1 MKNKWIHF
9 SIDRESL
16 IGMLSGVGIV
26 ILSVIMTIFNND
38 IANIILRDILM
49 ILVLGFFFPLYF
61 TIIENKKS
69 VSVLGIHKKKIVIS
83 LAINIIAAI
92 MLLVLCQDLV
102 QVKMKNFSPF

>member
-69 VSVLGIHKKKIVIS
+69 VSS
-83 LAINIIAAI
+83 FRYS
-92 MLLVLCQDLV
+92 QE
-102 QVKMKNFSPF
+102 KNSY

>member
-49 ILVLGFFFPLYF
+49 ILVLGFSFPC
-61 TIIENKKS
+61 I
-69 VSVLGIHKKKIVIS
+69 
-83 LAINIIAAI
+83 
-92 MLLVLCQDLV
+92 LL
-102 QVKMKNFSPF
+102 

>member
-83 LAINIIAAI
+83 LAINIIGYVYI
-92 MLLVLCQDLV
+92 WKYRNHNV
-102 QVKMKNFSPF
+102 F

>member
-49 ILVLGFFFPLYF
+49 ICNYSEPPLF
-61 TIIENKKS
+61 KDEIRVT
-69 VSVLGIHKKKIVIS
+69 
-83 LAINIIAAI
+83 
-92 MLLVLCQDLV
+92 
-102 QVKMKNFSPF
+102 

>member
-69 VSVLGIHKKKIVIS
+69 VSVWRYRTEITIRK
-83 LAINIIAAI
+83 
-92 MLLVLCQDLV
+92 
-102 QVKMKNFSPF
+102 

>member
-61 TIIENKKS
+61 TIIENKK
-69 VSVLGIHKKKIVIS
+69 
-83 LAINIIAAI
+83 
-92 MLLVLCQDLV
+92 
-102 QVKMKNFSPF
+102 

>member
-83 LAINIIAAI
+83 LAINIIA
-92 MLLVLCQDLV
+92 VDTPCGWG
-102 QVKMKNFSPF
+102 KMNFIKD

>member
-69 VSVLGIHKKKIVIS
+69 VSVLGI
-83 LAINIIAAI
+83 
-92 MLLVLCQDLV
+92 Q
-102 QVKMKNFSPF
+102 

>member
-69 VSVLGIHKKKIVIS
+69 VSVLGGVS
-83 LAINIIAAI
+83 
-92 MLLVLCQDLV
+92 
-102 QVKMKNFSPF
+102 

>member
-69 VSVLGIHKKKIVIS
+69 VSVLGIHKKKIVM
-83 LAINIIAAI
+83 
-92 MLLVLCQDLV
+92 MLY
-102 QVKMKNFSPF
+102 K

>member
-61 TIIENKKS
+61 TII
-69 VSVLGIHKKKIVIS
+69 
-83 LAINIIAAI
+83 
-92 MLLVLCQDLV
+92 
-102 QVKMKNFSPF
+102 

>member
-69 VSVLGIHKKKIVIS
+69 VSVLGIHKRKIVIE
-83 LAINIIAAI
+83 
-92 MLLVLCQDLV
+92 
-102 QVKMKNFSPF
+102 

>member
-49 ILVLGFFFPLYF
+49 ILVLGFFGSIPKF
-61 TIIENKKS
+61 
-69 VSVLGIHKKKIVIS
+69 V
-83 LAINIIAAI
+83 
-92 MLLVLCQDLV
+92 
-102 QVKMKNFSPF
+102 

>member
-69 VSVLGIHKKKIVIS
+69 VSVLGIHKKK
-83 LAINIIAAI
+83 
-92 MLLVLCQDLV
+92 
-102 QVKMKNFSPF
+102 

>member
-61 TIIENKKS
+61 TIIENKKIG
-69 VSVLGIHKKKIVIS
+69 VSFRYS
-83 LAINIIAAI
+83 
-92 MLLVLCQDLV
+92 QE
-102 QVKMKNFSPF
+102 KNSY

>member
-83 LAINIIAAI
+83 F
-92 MLLVLCQDLV
+92 V
-102 QVKMKNFSPF
+102 

>member
-1 MKNKWIHF
+1 MRNALEQRDCCQVVRGVVIMKNKWIHF

-83 LAINIIAAI
+83 LAINI
-92 MLLVLCQDLV
+92 LQ
-102 QVKMKNFSPF
+102 P

>member
-49 ILVLGFFFPLYF
+49 ILVLGFFFPLQRC
-61 TIIENKKS
+61 TK
-69 VSVLGIHKKKIVIS
+69 GT
-83 LAINIIAAI
+83 
-92 MLLVLCQDLV
+92 
-102 QVKMKNFSPF
+102 

>member
-69 VSVLGIHKKKIVIS
+69 VSVLGNKYYCSHNVIGYVY
-83 LAINIIAAI
+83 IWKYRNHN
-92 MLLVLCQDLV
+92 V
-102 QVKMKNFSPF
+102 F

>member
-61 TIIENKKS
+61 TIIENKNGKKS
-69 VSVLGIHKKKIVIS
+69 NCSKTKKS
-83 LAINIIAAI
+83 LENAES
-92 MLLVLCQDLV
+92 Q
-102 QVKMKNFSPF
+102 

>member
-61 TIIENKKS
+61 RSVYKELHADHETGAADNK
-69 VSVLGIHKKKIVIS
+69 
-83 LAINIIAAI
+83 
-92 MLLVLCQDLV
+92 
-102 QVKMKNFSPF
+102 

>member
-69 VSVLGIHKKKIVIS
+69 VSVLGIHKKKIVIRQYVMTS
-83 LAINIIAAI
+83 TL
-92 MLLVLCQDLV
+92 
-102 QVKMKNFSPF
+102 

>member
-69 VSVLGIHKKKIVIS
+69 VSVLGIHKKIF
-83 LAINIIAAI
+83 L
-92 MLLVLCQDLV
+92 M
-102 QVKMKNFSPF
+102 

>member
-61 TIIENKKS
+61 TIIE
-69 VSVLGIHKKKIVIS
+69 
-83 LAINIIAAI
+83 
-92 MLLVLCQDLV
+92 
-102 QVKMKNFSPF
+102 KNLQ

>member
-83 LAINIIAAI
+83 LAINIFF
-92 MLLVLCQDLV
+92 L
-102 QVKMKNFSPF
+102 

>member
-38 IANIILRDILM
+38 IANIILRDIIDDFSFRFFLS
-49 ILVLGFFFPLYF
+49 LVFYY
-61 TIIENKKS
+61 N
-69 VSVLGIHKKKIVIS
+69 
-83 LAINIIAAI
+83 
-92 MLLVLCQDLV
+92 
-102 QVKMKNFSPF
+102 